1 MISDQAFILHKRSFK
16 DSSELIKLFTANH
29 GLIDVVGKGSRR
41 PKSKLKGQLQSFIP
55 TQIVFSGRGSL
66 KNLISA
72 EQTGVLT
79 STKYAN
85 HVSMLYCN
93 ELMVLLNLD
102 VELAS
107 LLYEDYFQ
115 AINLLQKVKSVSLT
129 LRRLEWRI
137 CQVVGYELTL
147 PQDALDSSF
156 LSFDPHHGL
165 VVDNQLKLC
174 QRHVLN
180 KFINEKML
188 TNSELLQLNRLM
200 KCVVNHIV
208 NGKPIKSR
216 ALLMN

>member
-1 MISDQAFILHKRSFK
+1 MISDQAFILHKRPYK

-29 GLIDVVGKGSRR
+29 GVIDVLGKGSRR
-41 PKSKLKGQLQSFIP
+41 PKSKIKGQLQSFIP
-55 TQIVFSGRGSL
+55 TQVVFSGRGSL

-79 STKYAN
+79 ATKYAN

-93 ELMVLLNLD
+93 ELLVLLNLD

-107 LLYEDYFQ
+107 LLYENYLQ
-115 AINLLQKVKSVSLT
+115 AINQLQKVTSVSLT

-147 PQDALDSSF
+147 PHEALDSSY
-156 LSFDPHHGL
+156 LCFDPQLGL
-165 VVDNQLKLC
+165 VVDDQLKLC
-174 QRHVLN
+174 QYRVIE
-180 KFINEKML
+180 KFIENKSL
-188 TNSELLQLNRLM
+188 TNTELLQLNRLM

-216 ALLMN
+216 SLLMN